1 MRPGTMTKLTWV
13 VSFLVT
19 AAAGAIT
26 LLWLG
31 FGLPILPSSD
41 LRARLHPPHPPSQPT
56 SAILA
61 CTYTYK
67 YELIPEIGG
76 DWGVRTSDGGCSF
89 SGVLLSPVAATHAEI
104 LLVHRRPRISF
115 RVAPN
120 GRISNVTL
128 TRGSGSPTLD
138 QRAVSQ
144 VQGQRYRR
152 HDCGICKVSTVI
164 DIEYDGPVWTR
175 DTLQ

>member
-1 MRPGTMTKLTWV
+1 MKKLKPV
-13 VSFLVT
+13 ASFLVIS
-19 AAAGAIT
+19 AAGAVT
-26 LLWLG
+26 LLWPGL
-31 FGLPILPSSD
+31 GLPILTSSD
-41 LRARLHPPHPPSQPT
+41 LRARPHPPRPPSQPT

-67 YELIPEIGG
+67 SELISEIGG

-89 SGVLLSPVAATHAEI
+89 SGVLLSPVVATHAEI

-115 RVAPN
+115 QVAPN

-128 TRGSGSPTLD
+128 TRGSGSSTLD
-138 QRAVSQ
+138 HRAVSQ
-144 VQGQRYRR
+144 AQGQRYGR

-164 DIEYDGPVWTR
+164 DIEYNGPVWIR
-175 DTLQ
+175 DTLN